1 MKIFQYISSKY
12 LAAKLLLYRNAMIT
26 IKAAKIRKKDNITV
40 VFVLESLSTWK
51 TESLFQ
57 LMVTHKRFNP
67 IILIT
72 YNNAEDDRNI
82 LAQYCQEK
90 GYSHFVETGQKNEK
104 LWNRFHPDIIL
115 YQKPYDGQ
123 FTSNLQSL
131 FCYITYGFHASIEDW
146 STKTPLFY
154 NCWQIY
160 YENATLRKQ
169 YAKLLNAKIPNTFA
183 TGLPMMDELL
193 ISKNNVPNQWKSH
206 SHEKKRII
214 YAPHHSINPENWW
227 QSATFL
233 EIGEEILLIAEKYSN
248 QIQWAFKPHPLLR
261 YKLNKIWGKDR
272 TDKYYQRWTEME
284 WSQYEEGKY
293 LGLFKHSDAMIHDC
307 GSFILEYLYTG
318 NPVMYLVKDENID
331 SKWNETYQK
340 AYHLHYKAKTKEE
353 IERFI
358 QNVISGK
365 DNLKAKREA
374 FMDENLIPPFGQTA
388 SQNIIDCILSADKA
402 SLMQK

>member
-1 MKIFQYISSKY
+1 MNKKATEIFRHLYYQKYIP
-12 LAAKLLLYRNAMIT
+12 YRINR
-26 IKAAKIRKKDNITV
+26 IRKQEKIKVAFHLIN
-40 VFVLESLSTWK
+40 LGAWK
-51 TESLFQ
+51 TEELYR
-57 LMVTHKRFNP
+57 LMLKHPRFEP
-67 IILIT
+67 YLIISKNT
-72 YNNAEDDRNI
+72 EEDDRENI
-82 LAQYCQEK
+82 IHYCRQK
-90 GYSHFVETGQKNEK
+90 GYS
-104 LWNRFHPDIIL
+104 FHEIDFPNQRIWDVCYPDIAF
-115 YQKPYDGQ
+115 YQKQYDDT
-123 FTSNLQSL
+123 FASLTEMLKFHKTL
-131 FCYITYGFHASIEDW
+131 FCFVIYGFHSSIEEW
-146 STKTPLFY
+146 SYKWPYLEK
-154 NCWQIY
+154 CWQIY
-160 YENATLRKQ
+160 YENETLRRQ
-169 YAKLLNAKIPNTFA
+169 YAKLLDSKIPNTFA

-193 ISKNNVPNQWKSH
+193 ISKNDVPNQWKSH
-206 SHEKKRII
+206 SPEKKRII

-227 QSATFL
+227 QSSTFL
-233 EIGEEILLIAEKYSN
+233 ELGDEMLHLAEKHSDK
-248 QIQWAFKPHPLLR
+248 IQWAFKPHPLLR

-272 TDKYYQRWTEME
+272 TDKYYQRWTEVE
-284 WSQYEEGKY
+284 WSQYEEDKY

-340 AYHLHYKAKTKEE
+340 AYHLHYKAKTTEE